1 MVLSDRTRK
10 ILWQRSGNRCA
21 VCRCELAMDSAA
33 IDSGAIAGYECLI
46 ESEDTS
52 FESHTSLTVEA
63 TDLLLLCPNHHTAI
77 RSQSEIYPIERLR
90 EIKQLHEAWVQET
103 SQVELKASDHEPFLL
118 YRIQTGKYLISM
130 LHDSHASVFNHDP
143 LEEGYETE
151 LVNGF
156 FRLVQDHINLWDHFG
171 SPDQTQAETH
181 LDKAIWQLETNGF
194 LVYGCQR
201 QEPYQMAGVVMEN
214 WCMAYLLVI
223 RQSNP
228 VAAKQ
233 HAAIEQRMGVK
244 SPVDSPF
251 TSFILVQPGR

>member
-1 MVLSDRTRK
+1 MAISDRTRK

-33 IDSGAIAGYECLI
+33 INSEAIAGYEFLI
-46 ESEDTS
+46 DEDTT
-52 FESHTSLTVEA
+52 FESHSPLTVGA
-63 TDLLLLCPNHHTAI
+63 TNLLLLCPTHHTAI
-77 RSQSEIYPIERLR
+77 RSQSENYPIERLR
-90 EIKQLHEAWVQET
+90 EIKQLHEAWVQEAL
-103 SQVELKASDHEPFLL
+103 QVELKASDHEPFML
-118 YRIQTGKYLISM
+118 YRVQTGKYLISM
-130 LHDSHASVFNHDP
+130 LHDSHASIFNHDS
-143 LEEGYETE
+143 LKQGYETE

-156 FRLVQDHINLWDHFG
+156 FRLVQDHINLWDQLE
-171 SPDQTQAETH
+171 SRDQVQAETH

-201 QEPYQMAGVVMEN
+201 QEPYQMADVVMEN
-214 WCMAYLLVI
+214 WCMAYLLVV

-233 HAAIEQRMGVK
+233 QAAIEQRMGVK

-251 TSFILVQPGR
+251 TSFILVQPGH

>member
-1 MVLSDRTRK
+1 MAISDRTRK

-21 VCRCELAMDSAA
+21 VCRCELAMDSTALS
-33 IDSGAIAGYECLI
+33 SGAIAGYEYLI
-46 ESEDTS
+46 RSEAVNFDS
-52 FESHTSLTVEA
+52 YTSLTIEA
-63 TDLLLLCPNHHTAI
+63 TNLLLLCSAHHTAI
-77 RSQSEIYPIERLR
+77 RSQSETYSVEHLR
-90 EIKQLHEAWVQET
+90 EIKKLHEIWVQET
-103 SQVELKASDHEPFLL
+103 LQVELKASTHEPFML

-143 LEEGYETE
+143 LEAGYETE
-151 LVNGF
+151 LVNEF
-156 FRLVQDHINLWDHFG
+156 FRLVQDHINLWDQLG

-201 QEPYQMAGVVMEN
+201 QEPYQMTGIVMED
-214 WCMAYLLVI
+214 WCMAYLLVV

-233 HAAIEQRMGVK
+233 HTVIEQRMGVK
-244 SPVDSPF
+244 SPVDSTF